1 MLVSLVVSYVGYL
14 QRLPLSP
21 YSPPFPLMSTMN
33 LRNVQGQPKLRKLFW
48 ENLLVEEKDM
58 AVYTLKRHDHT
69 VDGVT
74 YPSLFRLYVESMDL
88 NEYRFAETHLCGFEH
103 WNDLKNSW
111 WFKDTYPQWRAE
123 LVSRVRQA
131 AMDRLAEEA
140 QSGGRS
146 AFQANKL
153 LLELTTE
160 DVAKKPKAKN
170 KVGRPAKEIE
180 PELYDY
186 LDEDHKRILREVN

>member
-1 MLVSLVVSYVGYL
+1 
-14 QRLPLSP
+14 
-21 YSPPFPLMSTMN
+21 MN
-33 LRNVQGQPKLRKLFW
+33 LRNAQGQPKLRKLFW
-48 ENLLVEEKDM
+48 ENLPAEEKDM

-103 WNDLKNSW
+103 WNDLKASW
-111 WFKDTYPQWRAE
+111 WFKTIYPQWRAE

-131 AMDRLAEEA
+131 AMDRLAVEA
-140 QSGGRS
+140 QSGGKS

-153 LLELTTE
+153 LLDLTGEET
-160 DVAKKPKAKN
+160 KRTKATKVR
-170 KVGRPAKEIE
+170 VGRPTKEIE

-186 LDEDHKRILREVN
+186 LDEDHKRILQKEIN